1 MGNQMAMSTPAQ
13 IAFFEEALASNNG
26 EKQSAALNA
35 DIATYLPEDLL
46 TLLDRTSMAV
56 SVERMLDSTPADR
69 GASSSRTEKVPDEE
83 YQPLE
88 FKIGRMGMGY
98 DEETDQFVFVVHDV
112 DVLAETLE
120 KAAEASAE
128 EAGEDGEDLEEG
140 ESLED
145 AFADIEATMSFRA
158 GRRVLADMCRQA
170 REVCMG
176 GRPICPLCNQPIDP
190 KGHICPRTNGHHPP
204 AERNP
209 R

>member
-1 MGNQMAMSTPAQ
+1 MS
-13 IAFFEEALASNNG
+13 EAKHDIGQVEVFQAESIGVPGKRTFRLLVDASKG
-26 EKQSAALNA
+26 GACLWLEKEQLYSL
-35 DIATYLPEDLL
+35 
-46 TLLDRTSMAV
+46 AV
-56 SVERMLDSTPADR
+56 SIERMLDSTPVDR
-69 GASSSRTEKVPDEE
+69 GAASSRTEKVPDEE

-98 DEETDQFVFVVHDV
+98 DEETDRFVFVVHDM
-112 DVLAETLE
+112 DVLVETLE
-120 KAAEASAE
+120 EAAEASAE

-140 ESLED
+140 ESLEE
-145 AFADIEATMSFRA
+145 ALADIEATMSFRA
-158 GRRVLADMCRQA
+158 SRRVLADMYRQA

-190 KGHICPRTNGHHPP
+190 KGHICPRTNGHHPA